1 LQVSTTAIKDLREKT
16 GAGVM
21 DCKKALLEAEGNLE
35 KAIEI
40 LNQRG
45 IALARKKAER
55 VADQGI
61 IEAYVHPGG
70 RIGVLV
76 EVNCETDFVAR
87 TDEFKDLAHNLALQI
102 AAMCPQFISPE
113 DMAQET
119 ETETETETDADA
131 DADADAKT
139 ACLLLQPYIK
149 EPDKTVQDIVT
160 ETIAKVGENIK
171 VRRFI
176 RFELGY

>member
-1 LQVSTTAIKDLREKT
+1 LQVSTTTIKDLREKT

-45 IALARKKAER
+45 IALASKKAER
-55 VADQGI
+55 VADQGV
-61 IEAYVHPGG
+61 IEAYIHPGG

-87 TDEFKDLAHNLALQI
+87 TDEFKELAHNLALQI

-113 DMAQET
+113 DIAQET
-119 ETETETETDADA
+119 ETDE
-131 DADADAKT
+131 DAKT
-139 ACLLLQPYIK
+139 TCLLLQPYIK
-149 EPDKTVQDIVT
+149 DPEKTVQDIVT

>member
-1 LQVSTTAIKDLREKT
+1 LQVSTTAIKDLRDKT

-21 DCKKALLEAEGNLE
+21 DCKKALLEAKGNLE
-35 KAIEI
+35 KAAEI
-40 LNQRG
+40 LNERG

-55 VADQGI
+55 VADQGV

-87 TDEFKDLAHNLALQI
+87 TDEFKELAHNLALQI

-113 DMAQET
+113 EIAQET
-119 ETETETETDADA
+119 ETEI
-131 DADADAKT
+131 DAKT

-149 EPDKTVQDIVT
+149 DPEKTVQDIVT

>member
-1 LQVSTTAIKDLREKT
+1 MQVSTTAIKDLRDKT

-21 DCKKALLEAEGNLE
+21 DCKKALLEAKGNLE
-35 KAIEI
+35 KAAEI
-40 LNQRG
+40 LNERG
-45 IALARKKAER
+45 IALARKIAER
-55 VADQGI
+55 VADQGV

-87 TDEFKDLAHNLALQI
+87 TDEFKELAHNLALQI

-113 DMAQET
+113 EIEQET
-119 ETETETETDADA
+119 ETEI
-131 DADADAKT
+131 DAKT

-149 EPDKTVQDIVT
+149 DPEKTVQDLVT
-160 ETIAKVGENIK
+160 EAIAKVGENIK
-171 VRRFI
+171 VRRFT

>member
-1 LQVSTTAIKDLREKT
+1 MQVSTTAIKDLREKT

-119 ETETETETDADA
+119 EIEIEIEIEIET
-131 DADADAKT
+131 DADAKT

>member
-21 DCKKALLEAEGNLE
+21 DCKKALLEAEGDLE

-40 LNQRG
+40 INQRG

-55 VADQGI
+55 VADQGV
-61 IEAYVHPGG
+61 IEAYVHPGA

-87 TDEFKDLAHNLALQI
+87 TDEFKELAHNLALQI
-102 AAMCPQFISPE
+102 AAMCPQFISAE
-113 DMAQET
+113 DIAEGT
-119 ETETETETDADA
+119 ETH
-131 DADADAKT
+131 ADAKT

-149 EPDKTVQDIVT
+149 DPEKTVQDIVT
-160 ETIAKVGENIK
+160 ETISKVGENIK

>member
-21 DCKKALLEAEGNLE
+21 DCKKALLKAEGDLE

-55 VADQGI
+55 VADQGV
-61 IEAYVHPGG
+61 IEAYIHPGG

-87 TDEFKDLAHNLALQI
+87 TDEFKELAHNLALQI

-119 ETETETETDADA
+119 ET
-131 DADADAKT
+131 DADAKT
-139 ACLLLQPYIK
+139 TCLLLQPYIK
-149 EPDKTVQDIVT
+149 DPDRTVQDIVT

>member
-1 LQVSTTAIKDLREKT
+1 MQVSTTAIKDLREKT

-35 KAIEI
+35 KAVEI

-55 VADQGI
+55 VADQGV
-61 IEAYVHPGG
+61 IEAYIHPGG

-87 TDEFKDLAHNLALQI
+87 TDEFKELAHNLALQI
-102 AAMCPQFISPE
+102 TAMCPQFISPE
-113 DMAQET
+113 DIAQET
-119 ETETETETDADA
+119 ETDEDT
-131 DADADAKT
+131 KT
-139 ACLLLQPYIK
+139 TCLLLQPYIK
-149 EPDKTVQDIVT
+149 DPEKTVQDIVT

>member
-21 DCKKALLEAEGNLE
+21 DCKKDLVEAEGDLE

-45 IALARKKAER
+45 IALALKKAER

-61 IEAYVHPGG
+61 IEAYIHPGG

-87 TDEFKDLAHNLALQI
+87 TDEFKELAHNLALQV
-102 AAMCPQFISPE
+102 AAMCPQFISLE
-113 DMAQET
+113 DMAQEI
-119 ETETETETDADA
+119 ETDADT
-131 DADADAKT
+131 KT
-139 ACLLLQPYIK
+139 ACLLSQPYIK
-149 EPDKTVQDIVT
+149 EPDKTVQDLVT